1 MVDLK
6 KMRIISYVW
15 GSILVIIVIGL
26 TVVGFIYKDHQKE
39 YKNLEK
45 QIEESAKKYVEE
57 KFLYPEDKEKIKVTL
72 EQLTSEQL
80 IQDFKINGEDCD
92 GYVIVYK
99 NQGVFKYTP
108 KIKCPKYQSPKYNK
122 D

>member
-57 KFLYPEDKEKIKVTL
+57 KFLYKILKLMAKTVM
-72 EQLTSEQL
+72 
-80 IQDFKINGEDCD
+80 DM
-92 GYVIVYK
+92 
-99 NQGVFKYTP
+99 
-108 KIKCPKYQSPKYNK
+108 
-122 D
+122 